1 MTIRIQVRRDTYQ
14 NWYDRNPLLAEGEI
28 TFDNTNNQ
36 FKIGIYDINGNPQNW
51 RDLPYTTVSPA
62 QLADILSTLTN
73 NFETTYIPLTSIDVP
88 NGIPSLNNEGYVP
101 DTEISLNIA
110 RSSDLSEHVNAHSGV
125 HGVVGNVVG
134 TTDTQDL
141 SNKRIIDTLY
151 FTDGVTIANE
161 GQIFVNS
168 SNNNFEITANYGN
181 LNLNSNNS
189 DIVLSAD
196 GNIIANSP
204 IYVDTIYSKNSG
216 TDNLTIQANQI
227 ILQNQDGVVVGGS
240 GSNGIFYVTDT
251 TNTDIFVVDGDITLK
266 GTGQYLGSISSE
278 NQIATVSDV
287 STAQS
292 TAETYTDT
300 AVANLVN
307 SAPATLNTLKE
318 LADAINDDANFATTI
333 ANSLA
338 TKITASSTDVLTNKT
353 ISISSGIISAAGYD
367 NIDGFKGQSNI
378 PVLQDGIDKG
388 GKISVDS
395 NGVITVDVNG
405 STYSAGIAVIGG
417 GTRIIIVTPNN
428 TLTGKLEDFN
438 AALIG
443 NDFATQA
450 DVSSLNTSI
459 SNAINTSEQYT
470 RDQIDFTV
478 NDLNRDIQTA
488 KSQAITTSETY
499 TDAAITSE
507 VLSRNNAISTAK
519 SEAIST
525 SEGYTDSAITAEVT
539 NRNNFIAT
547 AKSEAE
553 TYTDNAVGTEVNSR
567 NYAIGQALSTSE
579 GYTDAAISNISPDG
593 EHGIKIGSGG
603 KLEIDLATYGGLYI
617 EPNTHKL
624 SIDGYYWLD
633 KQGTLN
639 AISQA
644 LSTAEVYTDS
654 AILTEQTNRDNAIF
668 SAKTES
674 ISISE
679 TYTDD
684 KISTE
689 VTNRNNAIATAKSQ
703 AIGTA
708 EGYTDSAISTEVTNR
723 NSAISTAKSEA
734 ISTSE
739 DYTDTAVANL
749 VNSAPAAL
757 NTLKELADAIND
769 DASFATT
776 VTNHIA
782 TAKTDAEGYTD
793 SKIATEVTNRNNAIS
808 SAVIDVES
816 YTDTSVSNAIST
828 SETYTDDKI
837 SIEVTNRNSA
847 ISTAKSEAISTSE
860 GYTDSAISTEVTNR
874 NSAISTAKSEAISTS
889 EGYTDSAI
897 STEVTNRNSA
907 ISALGTTVSSTYAT
921 KNNPTFTY
929 TNNGTTV
936 TISASD
942 LAILPGLPDELSTIT
957 SNFETSYIPLTSIDI
972 PNGIPSLDNSGY
984 VPDSEINPDIVRVDG
999 SQVLTNKTISGVSNT
1014 FTNISNSS
1022 TTATSVNTSNTIVS
1036 RDSSGNFNA
1045 NMINLSGTPS
1055 NPGDVVTK
1063 AYADSIASA
1072 LNWHQAVH
1080 MATATVLPQSPV
1092 YADGSADASNGNGVG
1107 ATLTATSNGTLVIDG
1122 VTSVVG
1128 YRVLVK
1134 DQTNQ
1139 IYNGIYTV
1147 TDIGGDGSHRWVL
1160 TRATDADNHIAA
1172 QLSPGDAVFVQYG
1185 TVNAGQGFIE
1195 ATDGTNTDLSIKI
1208 GTDNIHYYQFTGTAT
1223 LTAGAGLASNGNVI
1237 DVVSAGT
1244 NRIVVNADS
1253 IDLAN
1258 ITRSDTTGANQSSR
1272 VIAVNTDSYGRVT
1285 GVVTAGQNLAS
1296 TSTIGIASFNTASFT
1311 VTSGNVE
1318 IKPSGISNTQL
1329 QNSSINI
1336 NGSPISLGGSISGL
1350 ATNASPTFTGNVTLP
1365 LTTAGY
1371 VTTTSGGVI
1380 SSVATI
1386 PNAGLTNSSV
1396 TVGTTEISLGS
1407 SATTLAGLT
1416 SVTSTAFTGS
1426 LTGNASTATTL
1437 ATPRNINGVAFDG
1450 SAGITVTAAAGTL
1463 TGSTLNSNIVT
1474 SSLTTVGTLNSLT
1487 TSGDVTVGGNLIVNG
1502 ITTTLNSTTL
1512 TVTDKNI
1519 EISKVAS
1526 PTDTTADGA
1535 GITVKGTTDKTFNYI
1550 NATPA
1555 FTSSENLDLAIGK
1568 TYKINGDTVLSN
1580 NTLGSNITSSS
1591 LTSLGTLTNLTVTNT
1606 ILGSVTGNAG
1616 TATKLLSS
1624 VNINGVAFDGSAG
1637 ITVTAAAGTLTGS
1650 TLNSQITSSSLTSVG
1665 TITSGVWNGTTIDV
1679 SHGGTGLTTTTKGG
1693 IFVGTSTSALT
1704 NLPVGSNGY
1713 LLTADSSETS
1723 GVKWAAAPVSLPS
1736 QTGNNGYWLTTNGTT
1751 ASWSALPTL
1760 VLAPYTISTND
1771 ANTVDTTSLSS
1782 FTTIEYILSIKQG
1795 SHVRSSKILV
1805 QTDGTNVDYTE
1816 YGIIETGGT
1825 ILGVNISAIAVSTNM
1840 VLQVIIA
1847 DASST
1852 NGIIKLVKNLL

>member
-488 KSQAITTSETY
+488 KSQAITTSEQY

-708 EGYTDSAISTEVTNR
+708 
-723 NSAISTAKSEA
+723 
-734 ISTSE
+734 
-739 DYTDTAVANL
+739 
-749 VNSAPAAL
+749 
-757 NTLKELADAIND
+757 
-769 DASFATT
+769 
-776 VTNHIA
+776 
-782 TAKTDAEGYTD
+782 
-793 SKIATEVTNRNNAIS
+793 
-808 SAVIDVES
+808 
-816 YTDTSVSNAIST
+816 
-828 SETYTDDKI
+828 
-837 SIEVTNRNSA
+837 
-847 ISTAKSEAISTSE
+847 
-860 GYTDSAISTEVTNR
+860 
-874 NSAISTAKSEAISTS
+874 

>member
-36 FKIGIYDINGNPQNW
+36 FKIGIYDINENPQNW

-227 ILQNQDGVVVGGS
+227 ILQNHDGVVVGGS

-333 ANSLA
+333 TNSLA

-488 KSQAITTSETY
+488 KSQAITTSEQY

-539 NRNNFIAT
+539 NRNNAIAT

-782 TAKTDAEGYTD
+782 TAKTDAEAYTD
-793 SKIATEVTNRNNAIS
+793 SSIA
-808 SAVIDVES
+808 
-816 YTDTSVSNAIST
+816 
-828 SETYTDDKI
+828 
-837 SIEVTNRNSA
+837 
-847 ISTAKSEAISTSE
+847 
-860 GYTDSAISTEVTNR
+860 TEVTNR
-874 NSAISTAKSEAISTS
+874 NSAILTAKNAAISTSESYTDSAISSEVSNRNSEIATSLSTAESYADAKKAEAISTS
-889 EGYTDSAI
+889 ETYADTVVATEASNRATAVSAAITTSENYTDAAI
-897 STEVTNRNSA
+897 STEVTNRDSAILTATTGIVKTTDIGSVTSAMILDGTIVNADISSSAAIADTKLATIITSGKVANSA
-907 ISALGTTVSSTYAT
+907 TTATDANTANAIVSRDASGNFTANLITVNTTPTSAGHAASKAYVDNISAGMNWHAAVVAATSGVLPSSTYAD
-921 KNNPTFTY
+921 
-929 TNNGTTV
+929 GTTD
-936 TISASD
+936 ANG
-942 LAILPGLPDELSTIT
+942 GL
-957 SNFETSYIPLTSIDI
+957 
-972 PNGIPSLDNSGY
+972 GI
-984 VPDSEINPDIVRVDG
+984 
-999 SQVLTNKTISGVSNT
+999 
-1014 FTNISNSS
+1014 
-1022 TTATSVNTSNTIVS
+1022 
-1036 RDSSGNFNA
+1036 
-1045 NMINLSGTPS
+1045 
-1055 NPGDVVTK
+1055 
-1063 AYADSIASA
+1063 
-1072 LNWHQAVH
+1072 
-1080 MATATVLPQSPV
+1080 
-1092 YADGSADASNGNGVG
+1092 G
-1107 ATLTATSNGTLVIDG
+1107 ATLTATANAALAIDTINVNNGN
-1122 VTSVVG
+1122 
-1128 YRVLVK
+1128 RVLIK
-1134 DQTNQ
+1134 NQ
-1139 IYNGIYTV
+1139 ANAKQNGIYVV
-1147 TDIGGDGSHRWVL
+1147 TDKGSSSTKWVL
-1160 TRATDADNHIAA
+1160 TRATDSDNHTRDEVSA
-1172 QLSPGDAVFVQYG
+1172 GDAVYVLYGPNNLNQSFV
-1185 TVNAGQGFIE
+1185 
-1195 ATDGTNTDLSIKI
+1195 ATMTGSGTNGLVLI
-1208 GTDNIHYYQFTGTAT
+1208 GTDNITWTQFSGASSFVAGNGLLRTGNT
-1223 LTAGAGLASNGNVI
+1223 V
-1237 DVVSAGT
+1237 DVVSST
-1244 NRIVVNADS
+1244 LNVTADS
-1253 IDLAN
+1253 VDLATVSQSN
-1258 ITRSDTTGANQSSR
+1258 TTGGNLANGIVSAIT
-1272 VIAVNTDSYGRVT
+1272 VDSYGRVT
-1285 GVVTAGQNLAS
+1285 GYQTGAQNVAS
-1296 TSTIGIASFNTASFT
+1296 TSNKGIASFDPASFT
-1311 VTSGNVE
+1311 VTSGNVV
-1318 IKPSGISNTQL
+1318 IKSGGVLNTQL
-1329 QNSSINI
+1329 
-1336 NGSPISLGGSISGL
+1336 
-1350 ATNASPTFTGNVTLP
+1350 A
-1365 LTTAGY
+1365 
-1371 VTTTSGGVI
+1371 
-1380 SSVATI
+1380 
-1386 PNAGLTNSSV
+1386 NSSV
-1396 TVGTTEISLGS
+1396 TVGTTAIALGS
-1407 SATTLAGLT
+1407 SSTILAGLT
-1416 SVTSTAFTGS
+1416 SVTSTGFTGA
-1426 LTGNASTATTL
+1426 LTGNSDTATKL
-1437 ATPRNINGVAFDG
+1437 STPRNINGVAFDG

-1704 NLPVGSNGY
+1704 NLPVGSDGY

-1825 ILGVNISAIAVSTNM
+1825 ILGVNISAIAISTNM

>member
-708 EGYTDSAISTEVTNR
+708 
-723 NSAISTAKSEA
+723 
-734 ISTSE
+734 
-739 DYTDTAVANL
+739 
-749 VNSAPAAL
+749 
-757 NTLKELADAIND
+757 
-769 DASFATT
+769 
-776 VTNHIA
+776 
-782 TAKTDAEGYTD
+782 
-793 SKIATEVTNRNNAIS
+793 
-808 SAVIDVES
+808 
-816 YTDTSVSNAIST
+816 
-828 SETYTDDKI
+828 
-837 SIEVTNRNSA
+837 
-847 ISTAKSEAISTSE
+847 
-860 GYTDSAISTEVTNR
+860 
-874 NSAISTAKSEAISTS
+874 